1 MAINQFKSRRKAK
14 RLFYSPVTVVILII
28 IIAFLA
34 RSTWGIYEKYDLSK
48 ERLDQADGQLA
59 ALKAQEGDLSQ
70 SIAQLSTA
78 SGTEAVMRTDFR
90 IVKPGES
97 LAVIVNTATTA
108 PTTTPSQGF
117 WGKLGSWFSDIF

>member
-1 MAINQFKSRRKAK
+1 MIVKQFKTRRKLK
-14 RLFYSPVTVVILII
+14 RIFYSPVTVIVL
-28 IIAFLA
+28 ALVMFVLA
-34 RSTWGIYEKYDLSK
+34 RGTWSVYQKYLISSDRLLQAKSQLS
-48 ERLDQADGQLA
+48 

-78 SGTEAVMRTDFR
+78 SGTEAVMRTNFR

-108 PTTTPSQGF
+108 PTTTPLHGF
-117 WGKLGSWFSDIF
+117 WDKLGSWFSNHF